1 MLQSLNRH
9 YIAPILSFNRAAR
22 LFLVMMLVN
31 GLVLSGWYL
40 FFNFYMLGSGFKLE
54 FLGLV
59 NSLPSASG
67 LIFGIVVG
75 RLSDRIGRKLSLI
88 LGIGFTSLFMLAQVT
103 FHQPLIIVA
112 SAFLSGV
119 FNMLFIVSQA
129 PLMVKLSGTEN
140 RTMLFSLNFGLQT
153 LSGAAG
159 SLLAGQMPGL
169 FGTLLKVQAHSASAY
184 QAVLIVTIL
193 LGTASL
199 IPVWIMKEP
208 PAAQPETLHH
218 KDDGHVHAA
227 APDDARG
234 NKLSPALVTLIVKMS
249 LPQVIVGFGA
259 AILLPYLNLFYKVRF
274 NIGDSLLGLLFGMGS
289 LAIGI
294 ACFIGPWLSTRLGGK
309 VRAVVASQSGSLVFL
324 LMIGFAPFLWL
335 SSIGYLVRSGLMN
348 MSAPLYSAFCME
360 HIPEQHQGFVN
371 SILNIT
377 WNIGW
382 AVGPFISGLVQERY
396 GFTPLFITTAVLYFT
411 STALVWAFFKNMD
424 RTKAATQAVLQSPE
438 FIK

>member
-1 MLQSLNRH
+1 
-9 YIAPILSFNRAAR
+9 
-22 LFLVMMLVN
+22 
-31 GLVLSGWYL
+31 
-40 FFNFYMLGSGFKLE
+40 
-54 FLGLV
+54 
-59 NSLPSASG
+59 
-67 LIFGIVVG
+67 
-75 RLSDRIGRKLSLI
+75 
-88 LGIGFTSLFMLAQVT
+88 
-103 FHQPLIIVA
+103 
-112 SAFLSGV
+112 
-119 FNMLFIVSQA
+119 MLFIVSQA

-159 SLLAGQMPGL
+159 SLFAGQMPAL
-169 FGTLLKVQAHSASAY
+169 FGNLLKIQVHSAAAY

-208 PAAQPETLHH
+208 PAAQPATLQNND
-218 KDDGHVHAA
+218 KGPVQAA
-227 APDDARG
+227 APKDQQS

-259 AILLPYLNLFYKVRF
+259 AILLPYLNVFYKVRF
-274 NIGDSLLGLLFGMGS
+274 NIGDSLLGLLFGLGS
-289 LAIGI
+289 LFIGI

-335 SSIGYLVRSGLMN
+335 SSIGYLLRSGLMN

-360 HIPEQHQGFVN
+360 HTPEQHQGFVN

-382 AVGPFISGLVQERY
+382 AVGPFISGLVQVRY
-396 GFTPLFITTAVLYFT
+396 GFTPLFITTAVLYFA
-411 STALVWAFFKNMD
+411 STTLVWVFFKNMD
-424 RTKAATQAVLQSPE
+424 HTKVAPQAVLQSPE
-438 FIK
+438 YLK

>member
-9 YIAPILSFNRAAR
+9 YIAPIRSFNRAAR

-40 FFNFYMLGSGFKLE
+40 FFNFYMLESGFKLE

-59 NSLPSASG
+59 NSLPSAAG
-67 LIFGIVVG
+67 LIFGLVVG
-75 RLSDRIGRKLSLI
+75 RVSDRIGRKLSLI

-103 FHQPLIIVA
+103 FRQPFIIVA

-159 SLLAGQMPGL
+159 SLFAGQMPAL
-169 FGTLLKVQAHSASAY
+169 FGALLKIQVHSAAAY

-208 PAAQPETLHH
+208 PAVQPATLQLN
-218 KDDGHVHAA
+218 DNGPIHAA
-227 APDDARG
+227 APEDTRD

-259 AILLPYLNLFYKVRF
+259 AILLPYLNVFYKVRF
-274 NIGDSLLGLLFGMGS
+274 NIGDSLLGLLFGLGS
-289 LAIGI
+289 LFIGI

-335 SSIGYLVRSGLMN
+335 SSIGYLLRSGLMN

-360 HIPEQHQGFVN
+360 HTPEQHQGFVN

-396 GFTPLFITTAVLYFT
+396 GFTPLFITTAVLYFVST
-411 STALVWAFFKNMD
+411 SLVWVFFKNMD
-424 RTKAATQAVLQSPE
+424 QTKVAPQAVLQSPE
-438 FIK
+438 YLK

>member
-9 YIAPILSFNRAAR
+9 YIAPIRSFNRAAR

-40 FFNFYMLGSGFKLE
+40 FFNFYMLESGFKLD

-59 NSLPSASG
+59 NSIPSASG

-75 RLSDRIGRKLSLI
+75 RVSDRIGRKLSLI

-103 FHQPLIIVA
+103 FRQPLIIVV

-159 SLLAGQMPGL
+159 SLLAGQMPAL
-169 FGTLLKVQAHSASAY
+169 FGTLLNIQAHSATAY

-208 PAAQPETLHH
+208 PAAQPPALPHNDNEP
-218 KDDGHVHAA
+218 VQAA
-227 APDDARG
+227 APEDPRR

-249 LPQVIVGFGA
+249 IPQVLVGFGA
-259 AILLPYLNLFYKVRF
+259 AILLPYLNVFYKVRF
-274 NIGDSLLGLLFGMGS
+274 NIGDSLLGLLFGLGS

-294 ACFIGPWLSTRLGGK
+294 ASVMGPWLSTRLGGK
-309 VRAVVASQSGSLVFL
+309 IRAVVASQSGSLVFL

-335 SSIGYLVRSGLMN
+335 SSIGYLLRSGLMN

-360 HIPEQHQGFVN
+360 HTPEQHQGFVN

-396 GFTPLFITTAVLYFT
+396 GFTPLFITTAVLYFM
-411 STALVWAFFKNMD
+411 SIALVWVFFKNTD
-424 RTKAATQAVLQSPE
+424 TTLAVPQTVLQSPE
-438 FIK
+438 YLK